1 MAQLSN
7 GRVNGHANG
16 TSQPTTQA
24 AKRFAHIPNAIEVPV
39 AGFDEA
45 VELDLVDLNDDVTEL
60 CTLLDN
66 ENASKTLWLTV
77 ALAYAKQYS
86 LDLSIEIVNRGLQS
100 LSRAGPQKEKI
111 GLLSLLCWLYLWKTR
126 ISPMVVAAPVGGGIS
141 EVKTKAFYLQAA
153 TGALNDALRV
163 QPQFPPLFLA
173 RGVLSLL
180 NAAQQSSTSVAGPTA
195 QSERG
200 ESLRQALRSFE
211 DASKVSA
218 GRNMMAVLGK
228 ARTFFAMKRFEDSY
242 KAYQDVLSRMP
253 DMVDPDPR
261 IGIGCCLWQLNHPEE
276 ARVAWQRALDLN
288 PASLIAKTLI
298 GICGLRDAKQLNV
311 DDPSFSSKF
320 RQAISDLVQ
329 KTAESDRLLPLAC
342 VHLGSYLFDLQ
353 DRDNAETL
361 AKKALAL
368 TDTTPIAS
376 DAWYT
381 LAQTEHSSDIPDWAR
396 VEEFYNRSDGSRA
409 GEKGFLSAKLGSI
422 QANISTNRKTD
433 ARFRLEKLVQQNGSN
448 LEAKVILGSLYAEE
462 VFNDEMAMTKE
473 DKSSEYKK
481 ALAHLEAVRV
491 AWKDPKRNFPP
502 DVDLLLTLAKLY
514 GTDVPDK
521 ALQCLEEVKK
531 ILLDNLAKDEDRVE
545 VGDKEQ
551 QAKQQVECLPSQF
564 LNNIGC
570 HQFQLER
577 FESAIESFQSA
588 LNACTGSSTDDGNE
602 TDALITTISYNL
614 ARSYEASQLY
624 LEARKVYQGLLERHP
639 DYVDAQARLAY
650 LTYAHHDAIEG
661 TEAIEALY
669 NSNTDDLD
677 IRALYGWYLNQSK
690 KFSPDPAQDVEQRH
704 HKHTLQQFDK
714 HDIYALTAMGN
725 INLKCAREMPRDT
738 DSRRERRRKVYETA
752 FAFFKRVLDLDSKNV
767 FAAQGIAIALVEDQ
781 KNLNDALPVFLKAK
795 EIIRDSSTLVNLGHA
810 FAEKKDLVKSI
821 EHFEVALSKGRGDD
835 PIVLS
840 AIGRVH
846 FYKGRQEKSLPSMQ
860 TALHY
865 ARQALELAH
874 DDIYYKFNVAYVQI
888 QISGLVP
895 GLPEQKRTVDD
906 IETAIAGLDEAIAAF
921 SEIAKAKHP
930 PYPRQDLEQ
939 RASMGRTTIRRQ
951 LDRALQAQKDYE
963 TANAAKVAETKR
975 IRGEAQRKREEEIQR
990 IEAEK
995 EIQKQK
1001 LTEGRQK
1008 LADQAREMAE
1018 RRLQEAR
1025 HREEAEYTEDS
1036 DGNRIKRV
1044 KIRRAG
1050 GKRKKKGDDDIIS
1063 DGDAS
1068 DAPRRRTKRATPDDG
1083 DENAPKKK
1091 KRKLA
1096 RKNGSKANSKYK
1108 SAATISDSDEELAGL
1123 ETAAT
1128 NGQADSADESDAPRR
1143 STQVASG
1150 DVSMND
1156 AEDDEDEAEVIR
1168 PPQRKKQLRT
1178 IADDEDDE
1186 DEDEGEMAQNFAEPP
1201 VNPVQDNAGAARDP
1215 NAGIASADVPDLSD

>member
-7 GRVNGHANG
+7 SQLNGHANG
-16 TSQPTTQA
+16 TTKTTVQRV
-24 AKRFAHIPNAIEVPV
+24 KRFSHIPNAIEVPV

-66 ENASKTLWLTV
+66 ENASKNLWLTV
-77 ALAYAKQYS
+77 ALAYAKQFS
-86 LDLSIEIVNRGLQS
+86 LDLSIEIANRGLQS
-100 LSRAGPQKEKI
+100 LNRAGQQKEKI
-111 GLLSLLCWLYLWKTR
+111 GLLSLLCWLYLWKSR
-126 ISPMVVAAPVGGGIS
+126 EAPRVAPAGGA
-141 EVKTKAFYLQAA
+141 KTKDFYLQAA
-153 TGALNDALRV
+153 TGALNDAFRV
-163 QPQFPPLFLA
+163 QPQFPPLFLV

-180 NAAQQSSTSVAGPTA
+180 RAALQSSTSVAGSTA

-211 DASKVSA
+211 DASKVSG

-228 ARTFFAMKRFEDSY
+228 ARTFFAMRRFEDSY
-242 KAYQDVLSRMP
+242 KAYQDVLSKMP
-253 DMVDPDPR
+253 EIVDPDPR

-288 PASLIAKTLI
+288 PTSQIAKTLV
-298 GICGLRDAKQLNV
+298 GLCSLRDAKQLRV
-311 DDPSFSSKF
+311 DDPSFSSKYQ
-320 RQAISDLVQ
+320 QAIQNLVQ
-329 KTAESDRLLPLAC
+329 KTAESDQMIPLAY
-342 VHLGSYLFDLQ
+342 VNLAGYLFDQ
-353 DRDNAETL
+353 QKFESAEKL
-361 AKKALAL
+361 ARRALEL
-368 TDTTPIAS
+368 TDTNPIAS
-376 DAWYT
+376 DAWYI
-381 LAQTEHSSDIPDWAR
+381 LAQKEHSSEQPDWTR
-396 VEEFYNRSDGSRA
+396 VEEFYNRSDSSRA

-422 QANISTNRKTD
+422 QANISTDRKSD
-433 ARFRLEKLVQQNGSN
+433 ARFRLEKLVQQNGNS
-448 LEAKVILGSLYAEE
+448 LEAKVILGTLYAEDI
-462 VFNDEMAMTKE
+462 FDDETAVTKE
-473 DKSSEYKK
+473 DKSGENKK
-481 ALAHLEAVRV
+481 ALAYLEAVRI
-491 AWKDPKRNFPP
+491 AWKDPKRNFEP

-514 GTDVPDK
+514 GTDSPDK

-531 ILLDNLAKDEDRVE
+531 VLIDSLAEEEDHVE
-545 VGDKEQ
+545 IKDKEERD
-551 QAKQQVECLPSQF
+551 KQRLERLPSQF

-577 FESAIESFQSA
+577 FEPAVHSFQSA
-588 LNACTGSSTDDGNE
+588 LNACTGGLTDDGNE

-624 LEARKVYQGLLERHP
+624 VEARKVYQGLLERHP

-650 LTYAHHDAIEG
+650 LTFGQHDAIEG
-661 TEAIEALY
+661 AEAIEALF

-677 IRALYGWYLNQSK
+677 IRALYGWYLNQTK
-690 KFSPDPAQDVEQRH
+690 KFSLDPAQDVEQRH

-725 INLKCAREMPRDT
+725 INLKCAREMPRNT

-752 FAFFKRVLDLDSKNV
+752 FAFFKRVLDLDPKNV

-795 EIIRDSSTLVNLGHA
+795 EIIRDSSVLVNLGHA
-810 FAEKKDLVKSI
+810 FVERKDLTKSI
-821 EHFEVALSKGRGDD
+821 EYFEGAISKDRGDD

-865 ARQALELAH
+865 ARQALELSQ

-895 GLPEQKRTVDD
+895 GLPEQKRSVGD
-906 IETAIAGLDEAIAAF
+906 IETAITGLDEAIATF

-963 TANAAKVAETKR
+963 TANAAKVADNKR
-975 IRGEAQRKREEEIQR
+975 IREEAQRKREEEKRQA
-990 IEAEK
+990 EAEK
-995 EIQKQK
+995 EVK
-1001 LTEGRQK
+1001 RQK
-1008 LADQAREMAE
+1008 LFEEREKLALQAREMAE
-1018 RRLQEAR
+1018 KRIEEER

-1036 DGNRIKRV
+1036 DGNRIKRLKV
-1044 KIRRAG
+1044 RRAG
-1050 GKRKKKGDDDIIS
+1050 GKRKKKANDDIVS
-1063 DGDAS
+1063 DEDIS
-1068 DAPRRRTKRATPDDG
+1068 DAPKRQTKRATPDG
-1083 DENAPKKK
+1083 DDETAPRKK

-1096 RKNGSKANSKYK
+1096 RKSENKANSKYK
-1108 SAATISDSDEELAGL
+1108 SAATISDSDEELARL
-1123 ETAAT
+1123 ETTAT
-1128 NGQADSADESDAPRR
+1128 NGQAVSDDESDVPRQP
-1143 STQVASG
+1143 TQVADA

-1156 AEDDEDEAEVIR
+1156 VEEDEDEAEVIR
-1168 PPQRKKQLRT
+1168 PAPRKKQLRT
-1178 IADDEDDE
+1178 IADDDDDE
-1186 DEDEGEMAQNFAEPP
+1186 DEGDMAENSARPP
-1201 VNPVQDNAGAARDP
+1201 VKAVQDDAD
-1215 NAGIASADVPDLSD
+1215 AGIAAAEDSDLSD